1 MNICNLP
8 TYPAAKFRKHLSD
21 MVINAAFRYRAVGVS
36 VHGKL
41 VAALVPIALVEL
53 CQELAQNSENSA
65 VQNDITVQIT
75 NLMRRLTD

>member
-1 MNICNLP
+1 MNISNLP
-8 TYPAAKFRKHLSD
+8 TYPAAKFRKRLSD
-21 MVINAAFRYRAVGVS
+21 MVINAAFKHRAVGIS